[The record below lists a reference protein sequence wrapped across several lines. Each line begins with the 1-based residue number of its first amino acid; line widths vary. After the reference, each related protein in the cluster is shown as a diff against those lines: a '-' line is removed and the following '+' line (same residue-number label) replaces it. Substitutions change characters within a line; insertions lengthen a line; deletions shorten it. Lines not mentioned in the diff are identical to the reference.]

1 MKKTYM
7 KPSITMEYFTLNQS
21 IATSCGWT
29 SDRFSGKP
37 THGDI
42 HTCAWMEADGT
53 MVWTA
58 TPPCGGAYREDLEV
72 SDGCYNAPSGSLQVF
87 AS

>member
-21 IATSCGWT
+21 IAMSCGWT
-29 SDRFSGKP
+29 SDKFYGHP
-37 THGDI
+37 THGDPSS
-42 HTCAWMEADGT
+42 CAWVDAGGERY
-53 MVWTA
+53 WTA
-58 TPPCGGAYREDLEV
+58 TPTCDGEYATDLDVGE
-72 SDGCYNAPSGSLQVF
+72 GCYNAPSGSQQIF